1 MVSPSFKFSPDE
13 IASLLD
19 GKVCARVE
27 SKRIFR
33 EGETFDVEGAT
44 FRVLDVQCMTG
55 RESVAR
61 VFRLEGCRSPSA
73 FIRRLRLRF
82 RRHDAVSIGSI
93 VYVHYFARVTELQ
106 NDKSTLPC

>member
-1 MVSPSFKFSPDE
+1 MASPCFKFSPDE

-33 EGETFDVEGAT
+33 EGETFDIEGAT
-44 FRVLDVQCMTG
+44 FRVVDIQRMSG

-61 VFRLEGCRSPSA
+61 VFRLEGFRSPSA
-73 FIRRLRLRF
+73 FIRRLRLRLGD
-82 RRHDAVSIGSI
+82 DAVSIGSI
-93 VYVHYFARVTELQ
+93 VYVHYFVRVFGTAKRE
-106 NDKSTLPC
+106 

>member
-1 MVSPSFKFSPDE
+1 MTSPGFKFTPDE

-44 FRVLDVQCMTG
+44 FRVLDVQCMSG
-55 RESVAR
+55 RECVAR

-73 FIRRLRLRF
+73 FIKRVRLRLGE
-82 RRHDAVSIGSI
+82 DAVSTVSI
-93 VYVHYFARVTELQ
+93 VYVHYFAHATELQ